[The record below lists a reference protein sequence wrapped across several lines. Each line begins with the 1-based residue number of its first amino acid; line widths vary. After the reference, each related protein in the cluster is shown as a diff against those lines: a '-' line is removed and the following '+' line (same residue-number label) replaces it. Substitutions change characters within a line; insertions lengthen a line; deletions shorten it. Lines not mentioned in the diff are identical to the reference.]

1 MFLKRDD
8 AVIFA
13 LSISVTES
21 LYFVTYFAVLLQNSL
36 VLFSLGCE
44 CEFVII
50 VPASYGSMRQCSM
63 SNAPMAG
70 EPSARRGYVGRNE

>member
-21 LYFVTYFAVLLQNSL
+21 LYFVTYFAVLLQNS
-36 VLFSLGCE
+36 
-44 CEFVII
+44 
-50 VPASYGSMRQCSM
+50 M